1 MSGFHVKK
9 FSKDEVICQERSTGN
24 VAYILREGRVEI
36 SVNVDGTKK
45 VLAVLEPVTVFGVM
59 ALVLKDHKR
68 TATATVLEHAEVV
81 EIEKKDFDEYIEKSP
96 KVITA
101 ALKALVDRL
110 LDTTT
115 RLKKHEKV
123 DAY

>member
-1 MSGFHVKK
+1 M
-9 FSKDEVICQERSTGN
+9 
-24 VAYILREGRVEI
+24 
-36 SVNVDGTKK
+36 
-45 VLAVLEPVTVFGVM
+45 
-59 ALVLKDHKR
+59 
-68 TATATVLEHAEVV
+68 